1 MDYNKDFNLILNSL
15 DDAIIIVDSENKILY
30 QNSYS
35 EKIFS
40 NNFSGLPISNL
51 VRDPI
56 ILESYQNVIRTKENH
71 AVIFVASNFIDNWFS
86 FGKKNKKQV
95 ITLTCNKKVTLFKYF
110 KCMKPKILLVEDES
124 SIIEL
129 IKYNLLKSDFL
140 VDVAEDGEQAVDL
153 IFSDKKYD
161 LIIIDWMLP
170 EISGIELCRRIRKN
184 KDTKNIPLIMLTARG
199 EEEDRLR
206 GFEAEVDD
214 YITKPFSIKELVAR
228 IRAVLKRL
236 RPVFFEEVLTY
247 KEIQMD
253 ISTHTVIR
261 EGILIKLGP
270 TEFNLLRFLLENQ
283 GKVYSR
289 DQLLNHVWDN
299 GSYVEPRTVDVHVRR
314 LRKALNTGFKVDP
327 IRTIRSAG
335 YSLGN

>member
-1 MDYNKDFNLILNSL
+1 
-15 DDAIIIVDSENKILY
+15 
-30 QNSYS
+30 
-35 EKIFS
+35 
-40 NNFSGLPISNL
+40 
-51 VRDPI
+51 
-56 ILESYQNVIRTKENH
+56 
-71 AVIFVASNFIDNWFS
+71 
-86 FGKKNKKQV
+86 
-95 ITLTCNKKVTLFKYF
+95 
-110 KCMKPKILLVEDES
+110 MKPKILLVEDES

-153 IFSDKKYD
+153 IFSDKKYE

-314 LRKALNTGFKVDP
+314 LRKAFKYR
-327 IRTIRSAG
+327 I
-335 YSLGN
+335 

>member
-1 MDYNKDFNLILNSL
+1 MRTIQLHN
-15 DDAIIIVDSENKILY
+15 E
-30 QNSYS
+30 
-35 EKIFS
+35 FS
-40 NNFSGLPISNL
+40 
-51 VRDPI
+51 
-56 ILESYQNVIRTKENH
+56 
-71 AVIFVASNFIDNWFS
+71 
-86 FGKKNKKQV
+86 
-95 ITLTCNKKVTLFKYF
+95 
-110 KCMKPKILLVEDES
+110 VEDES

>member
-1 MDYNKDFNLILNSL
+1 
-15 DDAIIIVDSENKILY
+15 
-30 QNSYS
+30 
-35 EKIFS
+35 
-40 NNFSGLPISNL
+40 
-51 VRDPI
+51 
-56 ILESYQNVIRTKENH
+56 
-71 AVIFVASNFIDNWFS
+71 
-86 FGKKNKKQV
+86 
-95 ITLTCNKKVTLFKYF
+95 
-110 KCMKPKILLVEDES
+110 MKPKILLVEDES

-214 YITKPFSIKELVAR
+214 YMTKPFSIKELVAR

-253 ISTHTVIR
+253 ISTHTVTR

-327 IRTIRSAG
+327 IKIGRAHV
-335 YSLGN
+335 

>member
-1 MDYNKDFNLILNSL
+1 
-15 DDAIIIVDSENKILY
+15 
-30 QNSYS
+30 
-35 EKIFS
+35 
-40 NNFSGLPISNL
+40 
-51 VRDPI
+51 
-56 ILESYQNVIRTKENH
+56 
-71 AVIFVASNFIDNWFS
+71 
-86 FGKKNKKQV
+86 
-95 ITLTCNKKVTLFKYF
+95 
-110 KCMKPKILLVEDES
+110 MKPKILLVEDES

-153 IFSDKKYD
+153 IFSDKKYE